1 VLSTLVSFKRLA
13 DRLLATLL
21 LTAVA
26 LGAGLAGR
34 AQQQAARLAACRFG
48 ITAPYGVADYDLAGL
63 GAGSYLD
70 WGMQADPPRP
80 GGLAYVQVV
89 RLGDLVY
96 AEQLAGVPAVAA
108 AQPGSA
114 WLVGN
119 EPDNTYTFDGV
130 GQDNLAPE
138 VYAERYQAVYAAIKA
153 ADPQARVGM
162 GGIVQPTPVR
172 LEYLDRVLT
181 AYQDRYGSPPPADF
195 WFVHAF
201 VLNEAPGEWGA
212 GLPVDAVVRPY
223 QAAPEVIAPEEV
235 DSLAIFARRLVAMRA
250 WLAAHG
256 QRELPLWVTE
266 YGVLMP
272 SDARLGYF
280 AISTERTQAFM
291 LDSFDYFQ
299 RATNAATGLS
309 ADGDR
314 LVQRWYWWTLSYD
327 PRVSGGGLYD
337 RSGPVPVKTALYDA
351 YAAASDCH

>member
-1 VLSTLVSFKRLA
+1 LA
-13 DRLLATLL
+13 LRWRATLL
-21 LTAVA
+21 LAALAVTAVYW
-26 LGAGLAGR
+26 G
-34 AQQQAARLAACRFG
+34 QARLAAACRFG
-48 ITAPYGVADYDLAGL
+48 ITAAYGVADYDLAGL

-89 RLGDLVY
+89 RLGEAVY
-96 AEQLAGVPAVAA
+96 AEQLARVPAVAA

-114 WLVGN
+114 WLIGN

-153 ADPQARVGM
+153 ADPQARVGI

-172 LEYLDRVLT
+172 LEYLERVLA
-181 AYQDRYGSPPPADF
+181 AYQAAYGAPPPADF

-212 GLPVDAVVRPY
+212 GLPVDAVTRPY
-223 QAAPEVIAPEEV
+223 QAAPEIIAPEEV
-235 DSLAIFARRLVAMRA
+235 DSLAIFARRLTAMRQ
-250 WLAAHG
+250 WLADHG
-256 QRELPLWVTE
+256 QRDRPLWVTE

-272 SDARLGYF
+272 SDGSLGYF
-280 AISTERTQAFM
+280 GISPERTQAFM
-291 LDSFDYFQ
+291 LGSFEYLQQAADP
-299 RATNAATGLS
+299 ATGQP
-309 ADGDR
+309 ADADR

-337 RSGPVPVKTALYDA
+337 RRDGELFKTALYDA